1 MFFNI
6 VAVLLLTFFAAL
18 GMVEGADWLLKHA
31 FRKNISK
38 RVYAVADVSSVSEN
52 DLEDAVRCLL
62 AETDGM
68 NRELILDCRGASDA
82 GKEISLSLE
91 KRFDCTAVFD
101 EKELLSFIYSGLHRD
116 EKTL

>member
-1 MFFNI
+1 MLFDI
-6 VAVLLLTFFAAL
+6 AAVLLLTFFAAL

-38 RVYAVADVSSVSEN
+38 KVYAVADVSSVPEN

-68 NRELILDCRGASDA
+68 SRDLILDCRGASGMA
-82 GKEISLSLE
+82 NEISLNLE
-91 KRFDCTAVFD
+91 KRFDCIAVFD
-101 EKELLSFIYSGLHRD
+101 EKELLSFIYSGLHKD

>member
-1 MFFNI
+1 MFFDI
-6 VAVLLLTFFAAL
+6 LAVLLLTFFAAL

-38 RVYAVADVSSVSEN
+38 KVFAVAKVSSVPEN

-82 GKEISLSLE
+82 AKEIALNLE
-91 KRFDCTAVFD
+91 KRFGCEAVFC
-101 EKELLSFIYSGLHRD
+101 EKELLSFIYSGLHKD
-116 EKTL
+116 